1 LADQHAWSHGI
12 GKMRHCSYQ
21 AQGLGLESRG
31 LFGGAVLS
39 PFAVVVTRLTT
50 TREGGA
56 KALLQGLTV
65 PEPRL
70 FQKKSS

>member
-1 LADQHAWSHGI
+1 MIGVIKLAKCDTALIKPG
-12 GKMRHCSYQ
+12 
-21 AQGLGLESRG
+21 GLGLESRG

-50 TREGGA
+50 TRYGGA
-56 KALLQGLTV
+56 EALLQGLTV
-65 PEPRL
+65 PEPQL